1 MALLV
6 NGERIE
12 DSDLR
17 EERRAIRRALTER
30 MPEDSATVIEKRAD
44 EWARENLIERVLIK
58 QAASR
63 DGAPIPP
70 AVIDQAIEAATL
82 SGADPASRAE
92 IELGMRVER
101 MLTKLSSRAQAPRPK
116 EIADYYHN
124 NAAAFK
130 VPEAWH
136 ASHIV
141 KNVDGHNTEEAAKA
155 AIDIIHRRLQQGESF
170 EQVADEVSDC
180 PGRGGDLGFFGRGQ
194 MVDEF
199 ETVAFA
205 LAPGQISGIF
215 RTPFGF
221 HIAKIHD
228 HRVEGVLPLDAVSSD
243 IEAQLLAESKQ
254 KTVERY
260 IDSLRAKAKIQDLA

>member
-12 DSDLR
+12 DAALR

-30 MPEDSATVIEKRAD
+30 MPEESATVIEKRAE

-58 QAASR
+58 QAAYR
-63 DGAPIPP
+63 DGAPISP
-70 AVIDQAIEAATL
+70 AVIDNAIEN
-82 SGADPASRAE
+82 GADPAARAE

-101 MLTKLSSRAQAPRPK
+101 MLTKLSSRAQPPRPRD
-116 EIADYYHN
+116 IADYYQK

-141 KNVDGHNTEEAAKA
+141 KNVDEHNTEEAAKA
-155 AIDIIHRRLQQGESF
+155 SIDIIHLRLQQGEPF

-194 MVDEF
+194 MVEEF

-205 LAPGQISGIF
+205 LAPGETSGVF
-215 RTPFGF
+215 RTSFGF
-221 HIAKIHD
+221 HIAKVHD
-228 HRVEGVLPLDAVSSD
+228 HRLEGVLPLDAVSSD

-260 IDSLRAKAKIQDLA
+260 IDSLRAKAKIQDRA